1 MLLSALARGRD
12 KMFNYLYKINPFY
25 KFVIVFV
32 LAISL
37 TFTSSAVLNIGVFF
51 VCMLLLITGSDKII
65 SALKFCI
72 PIVFIAAGLF
82 VSGANIG
89 GSRHSGLLLATR
101 VIAFAGFGMVFSL
114 TTPPYDFMRSLQ
126 KDAKLPR
133 KFAYG
138 ILCAFNLVP
147 YIKNE
152 YNNARLALVV
162 RGVKFGFLSTKPLF
176 SMLVNSIRWSEML
189 SMAMQ
194 SKGFDEK

>member
-1 MLLSALARGRD
+1 
-12 KMFNYLYKINPFY
+12 MFNYLYKINPFY
-25 KFVIVFV
+25 KFITVIV
-32 LAISL
+32 LAVSL
-37 TFTSSAVLNIGVFF
+37 TFTSSAALNIGVFA
-51 VCMLLLITGSDKII
+51 VCVLLLLTGCNKII

-72 PIVFIAAGLF
+72 PMLLIAAGLF
-82 VSGANIG
+82 ISGANIG
-89 GSRHSGLLLATR
+89 GSRQSGLLLATR

-114 TTPPYDFMRSLQ
+114 TTAPYDFMKSLQ

-147 YIKNE
+147 YIKSE
-152 YNNARLALVV
+152 YEHARLALAV
-162 RGVKFGFLSTKPLF
+162 RGVKLSVFSAKPLF

-194 SKGFDEK
+194 SRGFDDK

>member
-1 MLLSALARGRD
+1 MS
-12 KMFNYLYKINPFY
+12 KYLHKINPFY
-25 KFVIVFV
+25 KFVAVFV

-37 TFTSSAVLNIGVFF
+37 TFTSSATLNMGIFF
-51 VCMLLLITGSDKII
+51 VCILLLITGSDKII

-72 PIVFIAAGLF
+72 PILLIAAGLF

-89 GSRHSGLLLATR
+89 GSQHSGLLMATR
-101 VIAFAGFGMVFSL
+101 VIAFSGFGMVFSL
-114 TTPPYDFMRSLQ
+114 TTQPHDFMRSLQ

-152 YNNARLALVV
+152 YVNARLALQV
-162 RGVKFGFLSTKPLF
+162 RGVRLSAFSAKPLF

-194 SKGFDEK
+194 SKGFDG